1 MVFVRVFA
9 VTLCLV
15 ATPAL
20 AAEQVAMARTGLFGS
35 IEIRG
40 VSLNVLPKW
49 TGVLARYF
57 DEKKLADAPC
67 TASAFNRC
75 HLAEWSKFIESIR
88 GLDRSR
94 QVAEVNRYMN
104 QKRYVIDPVN
114 YGVADYW
121 ATPLQFLTKNGDC
134 EDYAI
139 AKFFSLR
146 ALGFDNDALRILV
159 VDDLNLKVAH
169 AVLVVY
175 LNGVPSLL
183 DNQVAQ
189 VVRVEAVRHYRPI
202 YSANENDWWFHRM
215 TAGG

>member
-1 MVFVRVFA
+1 MVFLR
-9 VTLCLV
+9 
-15 ATPAL
+15 AL
-20 AAEQVAMARTGLFGS
+20 AAVLCMAVPASAAEQIAMARTGLFGS
-35 IEIRG
+35 IEVRATT
-40 VSLNVLPKW
+40 LNVLPKW

-75 HLAEWSKFIESIR
+75 HLAEWSRFIESVR
-88 GLDRSR
+88 GLEPRR

-146 ALGFDNDALRILV
+146 ALGFDNDTLRILV
-159 VDDLNLKVAH
+159 VDDLNLKIAH

-175 LNGVPSLL
+175 LNGVPSIL
-183 DNQVAQ
+183 DNQVAP
-189 VVRVEAVRHYRPI
+189 VVRVDAIRHYRPI
-202 YSANENDWWFHRM
+202 FSVNESYWWFHRN
-215 TAGG
+215 A

>member
-1 MVFVRVFA
+1 MAFLRVFA
-9 VTLCLV
+9 VILCFV
-15 ATPAL
+15 AAPAR

-35 IEIRG
+35 TEVRAA
-40 VSLNVLPKW
+40 SLNVLPKW

-57 DEKKLADAPC
+57 DERKLADAPC
-67 TASAFNRC
+67 TAGAFNRC

-88 GLDRSR
+88 GLDRPR

-104 QKRYVIDPVN
+104 HKRYVIDPVN

-121 ATPLQFLTKNGDC
+121 ATPLQFLAKNGDC

-169 AVLVVY
+169 AILVVY

-189 VVRVEAVRHYRPI
+189 VVRVEAIRHYRPI
-202 YSANENDWWFHRM
+202 YSVNESYWWFHR
-215 TAGG
+215 TNGG

>member
-1 MVFVRVFA
+1 MVVLR
-9 VTLCLV
+9 
-15 ATPAL
+15 AL
-20 AAEQVAMARTGLFGS
+20 AAVLCMAVPASAAEQIAMARTGLFGS
-35 IEIRG
+35 IEVRATT
-40 VSLNVLPKW
+40 LNVLPKW

-75 HLAEWSKFIESIR
+75 HLAEWSRFIESVR
-88 GLDRSR
+88 GLEPRR

-146 ALGFDNDALRILV
+146 ALGFDNDTLRILV

-175 LNGVPSLL
+175 LNGVPSIL
-183 DNQVAQ
+183 DNQVAP
-189 VVRVEAVRHYRPI
+189 VVRVDAIHHYRPI
-202 YSANENDWWFHRM
+202 FSVNENYWWFHRN
-215 TAGG
+215 T

>member
-1 MVFVRVFA
+1 MVFLRVLAAILCMA
-9 VTLCLV
+9 V
-15 ATPAL
+15 PAS
-20 AAEQVAMARTGLFGS
+20 AAEQIAMARTGLFGS
-35 IEIRG
+35 TEVRST
-40 VSLNVLPKW
+40 SLNVLPKW
-49 TGVLARYF
+49 TGVLSRYF

-75 HLAEWSKFIESIR
+75 HLREWGRFIDSIR
-88 GLDRSR
+88 GLDARR

-114 YGVADYW
+114 YGVPDYW

-146 ALGFDNDALRILV
+146 ALGFDNDMLRILV
-159 VDDLNLKVAH
+159 VDDLNLQVAH

-175 LNGVPSLL
+175 LDGVPSIL
-183 DNQVAQ
+183 DNQVPQ
-189 VVRVEAVRHYRPI
+189 VVRVDAIRHYRPI
-202 YSANENDWWFHRM
+202 FSVNESYWWFHRT

>member
-1 MVFVRVFA
+1 MAFLRAFA
-9 VTLCLV
+9 AVLCLV
-15 ATPAL
+15 AGPAP
-20 AAEQVAMARTGLFGS
+20 AAEQVAMARTGLLGS
-35 IEIRG
+35 TEVRG
-40 VSLNVLPKW
+40 ASLNVLPKW

-75 HLAEWSKFIESIR
+75 HLAEWARFIEGIR
-88 GLDRSR
+88 GLDRQR

-104 QKRYVIDPVN
+104 RKRYVIDPVN

-121 ATPLQFLTKNGDC
+121 ATPLQFLAKNGDC

-146 ALGFDNDALRILV
+146 ALGFDNDVLRVLV

-169 AVLVVY
+169 AILVVY
-175 LNGVPSLL
+175 LNGVPTLL

-189 VVRVEAVRHYRPI
+189 VVRADAVRHYRPI
-202 YSANENDWWFHRM
+202 YSVNESNWWFHR
-215 TAGG
+215 TGGG

>member
-1 MVFVRVFA
+1 MVFLRVLAAILCMA
-9 VTLCLV
+9 V
-15 ATPAL
+15 PAS
-20 AAEQVAMARTGLFGS
+20 AAEQIAMARTGLFGS
-35 IEIRG
+35 TEVRST
-40 VSLNVLPKW
+40 SLNVLPKW
-49 TGVLARYF
+49 TGVLSRYF

-75 HLAEWSKFIESIR
+75 HLRDWGRFIDSIR
-88 GLDRSR
+88 GLDARR

-114 YGVADYW
+114 YGVPDYW

-146 ALGFDNDALRILV
+146 ALGFDNDMLRILV
-159 VDDLNLKVAH
+159 VDDLNLQVAH

-175 LNGVPSLL
+175 LDGVPSIL
-183 DNQVAQ
+183 DNQVPQ
-189 VVRVEAVRHYRPI
+189 VVRVDAIRHYRPI
-202 YSANENDWWFHRM
+202 FSVNESYWWFHRT